1 MKLANYVRNNET
13 RVGVVKD
20 GDIYDLANGA
30 KKVGLGRFSS
40 APSID
45 WILSNGLLDGVAQAE
60 PKLAKAV
67 KPLPL
72 YSVKLKSPILAP
84 EKIFLVAVNYASH
97 GKETNV
103 TPPSSP
109 YFFTKFNNTLIDPDE
124 PIILPKIS
132 QKVDWEVELAVIIGK
147 RGKYIEKNDA
157 LDYVAG
163 YTVSNDIS
171 FRDFQLPPGWP
182 EKLSPLGLN
191 WVEGKGL
198 DSSFPLGPWLVTT
211 DEIPDPN
218 NLHISL
224 KVNGQ
229 LKQDSNTSEMVF
241 KIDALVDYLSAGITL
256 KPGDIISTGTPFGV
270 AQATGQPYLKDR
282 DLIEGTIEKIGTLR
296 NPAKSEL

>member
-1 MKLANYVRNNET
+1 MRNKQT
-13 RVGVVKD
+13 RVGVVRD
-20 GDIYDLANGA
+20 GYIYDLENGA
-30 KKVGLGRFSS
+30 KKAGLSRLST

-45 WILSNGLLDGVAQAE
+45 WILSNGLLDKVRQAE
-60 PKLAKAV
+60 AKVVKAV
-67 KPLPL
+67 KGVPLS
-72 YSVKLKSPILAP
+72 SVKLKNPVLAP

-103 TPPSSP
+103 APPSSP
-109 YFFTKFNNTLIDPDE
+109 HFFTKFNNTLVGPDE

-147 RGKYIEKNDA
+147 GGKYVEKSDA

-191 WVEGKGL
+191 WVGGKGM
-198 DSSFPLGPWLVTT
+198 DSSFPLGPWLVTK
-211 DEIPDPN
+211 DEVPDPN

-229 LKQDSNTSEMVF
+229 LRQDSNTSEMVS
-241 KIDALVDYLSAGITL
+241 KIDALVNYVSAGITL
-256 KPGDIISTGTPFGV
+256 RPGDIISTGTPFGV
-270 AQATGQPYLKDR
+270 ALATGQPYLR
-282 DLIEGTIEKIGTLR
+282 DGDLVEATIEQIGTLR
-296 NPAKSEL
+296 NPAKSE